1 MITRW
6 ESRSI
11 HSRQACIERSGEPVR
26 FAGRGQVIEEA
37 AATTAAASGTFSTR
51 SLGCRT
57 LVTID
62 LTAPRGVK
70 STAGSNLGVVAAPLP
85 MHGTTTLSPGL
96 TDPAYCGWVHMSNA
110 RRFSIVA
117 QKPLIAT
124 STPDGPLPRG
134 VPHATATSHRSDADR
149 IHTERR
155 PNPIRSAR
163 TPPPAPDV
171 TPLLPARPN
180 TRFRNRVGTSGSA
193 FTVSSSS
200 PSSPSS
206 LPRTR

>member
-1 MITRW
+1 MAITITRW

-37 AATTAAASGTFSTR
+37 AAPTAAASGTFSTR

-124 STPDGPLPRG
+124 STPRTVRSHAACRTRRPR
-134 VPHATATSHRSDADR
+134 PTDPTQIASIRSADR
-149 IHTERR
+149 IRYA
-155 PNPIRSAR
+155 PLAL
-163 TPPPAPDV
+163 PPQ
-171 TPLLPARPN
+171 LL
-180 TRFRNRVGTSGSA
+180 T
-193 FTVSSSS
+193 
-200 PSSPSS
+200 
-206 LPRTR
+206 

>member
-1 MITRW
+1 MAITITRW

-51 SLGCRT
+51 SLGCCT

-70 STAGSNLGVVAAPLP
+70 SCGLKPRCRRRTPADAWHHHPESRLNRPRVLWIGSHVKCTSFLDRRTKTTHRDIQRHPHAG
-85 MHGTTTLSPGL
+85 
-96 TDPAYCGWVHMSNA
+96 
-110 RRFSIVA
+110 
-117 QKPLIAT
+117 
-124 STPDGPLPRG
+124 DGPLPRG

-163 TPPPAPDV
+163 TPPP
-171 TPLLPARPN
+171 
-180 TRFRNRVGTSGSA
+180 
-193 FTVSSSS
+193 SS
-200 PSSPSS
+200 
-206 LPRTR
+206 

>member
-1 MITRW
+1 MAITITRW

-51 SLGCRT
+51 SLGCRI

-62 LTAPRGVK
+62 RTAPRGVK
-70 STAGSNLGVVAAPLP
+70 SCGRSNLGVVAAPLP
-85 MHGTTTLSPGL
+85 MHGTTTLRPGL

-124 STPDGPLPRG
+124 SNDIHAGDGPLPRG

-155 PNPIRSAR
+155 PTRIRSAR
-163 TPPPAPDV
+163 TPPP
-171 TPLLPARPN
+171 
-180 TRFRNRVGTSGSA
+180 
-193 FTVSSSS
+193 SS
-200 PSSPSS
+200 
-206 LPRTR
+206 